1 MGARAAGKAART
13 THIVHPWE
21 PICDERSRVLI
32 LGTIPSPKSREMG
45 FPYGHPQNIFWKT
58 LAEVLGRELPPY
70 DAAARRSFALE
81 NHIAIWDV
89 LHSCDIVGAS
99 DGSIRNPV
107 PNLFRPLLERTRI
120 GAIFTTG
127 RKSTGLFA
135 ALCEEEAGMPSIYL
149 PSTSPANR
157 ATQAKPEY
165 MMLWNQVAE
174 AQEL

>member
-1 MGARAAGKAART
+1 MSAAGKTAGT
-13 THIVHPWE
+13 THLVHPWK
-21 PICDERSRVLI
+21 PLYDERSKILI

-58 LAEVLGRELPPY
+58 LAEILGQEQPAY
-70 DAAARRSFALE
+70 DVPARRAFALR
-81 NHIAIWDV
+81 NGIALWDV
-89 LHSCDIVGAS
+89 LHACDIDGAS
-99 DGSIRNPV
+99 DNSIRNPV

-127 RKSTGLFA
+127 RKSTDLFA
-135 ALCEEEAGMPSIYL
+135 ALCKEEAGMSSIYL

-165 MMLWNQVAE
+165 MQLWNQVA
-174 AQEL
+174 AALK